1 MSKNLTPIN
10 SLNQNF
16 DNTATNSDILSNFNS
31 QDTQNF
37 QQNDSTENNRF
48 GFLKSKKFLI
58 SILISAL
65 LLVFIGLFWY
75 FFFKSNSFNKN
86 SLLIKSPT
94 VKNGSS
100 QNTSTDTG
108 VTSKEYVNPI
118 NGVYL
123 SKDNY
128 QLVTSR
134 KPVSVMLNNHVDAR
148 PQAGISMA
156 DIIYEISAEGGI
168 SRLMP
173 IFHSQI
179 PDKVGSVRSAR
190 IYFMQVA
197 AEYNPIFSHWGVAYR
212 PDYEKNLSDAD
223 FAKLLASGQAETDPR
238 ADARS
243 YGDEIALPV
252 ANTDTTPDLFYR
264 ENLPVAIEHTGFA
277 KLSNV
282 YTEFVKFYPEKSW
295 SDYQEVEMWDFKSD
309 TSFRTPGA
317 KINKISFNF
326 WDFPGFETTW
336 EYIAGSNT
344 YKRTQGGVLTVDR
357 NTNKQVEVVNLIIQ
371 KANETR
377 LNDKKGH
384 LLYDVIGSGDATV
397 YMDGVKILA
406 KWEKPSARER
416 TKFKDLSG
424 NPIEFNRGLT
434 WVVILPTDSVVT
446 EQ

>member
-10 SLNQNF
+10 TLNQSF
-16 DNTATNSDILSNFNS
+16 DKTPNSDILSNFNS
-31 QDTQNF
+31 QDSNLQN
-37 QQNDSTENNRF
+37 TEPSKFSRF
-48 GFLKSKKFLI
+48 AFFKSKKFLI
-58 SILISAL
+58 STFVSFLLIFGMG
-65 LLVFIGLFWY
+65 LVWY
-75 FFFKSNSFNKN
+75 FFLDGGSITKN
-86 SLLIKSPT
+86 SLTIKNPT
-94 VKNGSS
+94 VKVAD
-100 QNTSTDTG
+100 STDDSKSAG
-108 VTSKEYVNPI
+108 VNGKDYVNPI

-128 QLVTSR
+128 ELVTSR
-134 KPVSVMLNNHVDAR
+134 KPVSIMLNNHLDAR
-148 PQAGISMA
+148 PQAGISQA

-179 PDKVGSVRSAR
+179 PDRVGSVRSAR
-190 IYFMQVA
+190 IYFMQIA

-277 KLSNV
+277 KFSNI
-282 YTEFVKFYPEKSW
+282 YKEFVKFYPEKSW
-295 SDYQEVEMWDFKSD
+295 SDYQEFEMWDFKDDS
-309 TSFRTPGA
+309 SFKTPGS
-317 KINKISFNF
+317 KVSKVDFNF

-336 EYIAGSNT
+336 EYLPASNS
-344 YKRTQGGVLTVDR
+344 YKRTQGGVVTVDR
-357 NTNKQVEVVNLIIQ
+357 NNNKPVEVVNLIIQ
-371 KANETR
+371 KAVQTK

-406 KWEKPSARER
+406 KWEKNSARER
-416 TKFKDLSG
+416 TKFTDTGG
-424 NPIEFNRGLT
+424 NAIEFNRGLT
-434 WVVILPTDSVVT
+434 WVVILPIESAVT